1 MKMKKLLKFMFWPLI
16 MLKNILD
23 ANWWAEKIGNKTG
36 AYEKAHNSK
45 LANWSRS
52 LTGWKWWVWQIV
64 GGLLGVI
71 VLEFILNTL
80 EMTMLP
86 WRH

>member
-36 AYEKAHNSK
+36 AYENRIPKK
-45 LANWSRS
+45 YQ
-52 LTGWKWWVWQIV
+52 GK
-64 GGLLGVI
+64 
-71 VLEFILNTL
+71 EY
-80 EMTMLP
+80 
-86 WRH
+86 